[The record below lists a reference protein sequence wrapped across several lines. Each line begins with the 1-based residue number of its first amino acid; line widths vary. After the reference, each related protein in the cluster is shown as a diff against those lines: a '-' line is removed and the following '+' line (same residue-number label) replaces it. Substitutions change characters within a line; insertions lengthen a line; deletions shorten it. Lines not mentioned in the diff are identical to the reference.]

1 MKYLILVIVLALYS
15 FSIWA
20 DQSNEL
26 IVFEGSDWCA
36 NCRNLEKNVLSDSV
50 FLSFI
55 EAQNIQL
62 VRADF
67 PQRKKLKNE
76 IKLRNK
82 TLADKYNFDGKFP
95 SIILSFSENE
105 NFEQISYS
113 DDNVSELIKKM
124 ESILQ

>member
-113 DDNVSELIKKM
+113 DDNVSELIKKI